1 MGISGPEEDRLRAP
15 DWRDKY
21 RWPDPDQGWSGP
33 LAGYPPDHPIR
44 AGRSIPLHLIAQ
56 KYQQDEEVTRYQ
68 ALGLI
73 GSHIP
78 EKESPWTAPAGGDTP
93 LSGSQDAPLPLIN
106 TPEERARKL
115 AIADKLRIKR
125 GSSLLTKGVTSPVTP
140 PVSVTPLVTPV
151 EEALSNAERQRR
163 WKAANRDK
171 VNEGKRVARARK
183 AGLLSGGAHVLGIG
197 SPISGRDS

>member
-1 MGISGPEEDRLRAP
+1 MLVAPTDDRLRAP

-44 AGRSIPLHLIAQ
+44 AGRPIPLHLIAR

-78 EKESPWTAPAGGDTP
+78 AGTPAWTAPAGGDTP
-93 LSGSQDAPLPLIN
+93 PSGDPPLIN
-106 TPEERARKL
+106 TPAEKARKL
-115 AIADKLRIKR
+115 AMADALGIRR
-125 GSSLLTKGVTSPVTP
+125 ASSLLAPGANVEANAPS
-140 PVSVTPLVTPV
+140 VSADVSKADRKVYMRDLMRRKR
-151 EEALSNAERQRR
+151 AAE
-163 WKAANRDK
+163 KAK
-171 VNEGKRVARARK
+171 
-183 AGLLSGGAHVLGIG
+183 LLSGGAHVLGIG
-197 SPISGRDS
+197 SHKSGRDS